1 MKLISRLLKK
11 AGLKSAAWDQEF
23 KGGDWDK
30 DTSSDP
36 IYPVLARYHGSML
49 ELGCGSG
56 NTPLEAP
63 RAAYTG
69 VDISPEAIS
78 RARARNRQN
87 RSIGFAVS
95 SMERYRPSQRYD
107 VILFRESI
115 YYAERLPELLTY
127 LTAFL
132 QPKGVFVARIC
143 DRKRHESQIAEI
155 VFNWDVKEEI
165 PLATGGIILVFKPY
179 HGRS

>member
-78 RARARNRQN
+78 RARARNR
-87 RSIGFAVS
+87 GFVQHGFTVS
-95 SMERYRPSQRYD
+95 SMENYQPGHWYD

-115 YYAERLPELLTY
+115 YYAEHLPELLTR
-127 LTAFL
+127 LSRCL
-132 QPKGVFVARIC
+132 EPGGVFIARIC